1 MPLQQLQF
9 RPGVNREGTTLSNEG
24 GWYDCDKVRFRSGYP
39 EKIGGWAALTYT
51 AFLGVCRSLWS
62 WVTNNGYSLVG
73 VGTNLKFYL
82 ENGGAYYDITPLREI
97 NGNTGSA
104 GPPVVNASVITLAT
118 TADSKTLTITD
129 TGATNLLIGDF
140 VTLAGATTLGGLTA
154 EQINGEYQ
162 IATISSGTVY
172 TVLLA
177 DAATSTASS
186 SAMANLTIAYQINT
200 GSAIYTENTGWGS
213 APWGGYI
220 AGAPGDTVLNGLLT
234 AVATTSM
241 PVADTTNFS
250 ATNSSILVGNAPSQM
265 VETSLPDDIN
275 DSVTTIFVLSTGYY
289 GSGTPSTRSRFL
301 TAGSILI
308 DTEIITYTGLSN
320 DGLSFTG
327 CTRGAFST
335 TAANHDKGA
344 VVYQNKLENIAYAT
358 KTGTTFNTLTRGNE
372 STAGNNAQTYTV
384 TDLANNIITF
394 TSPLVNG
401 TPVRVFTTGTA
412 PTGLKINT
420 TYYVVNSGAPTT
432 ATCKLEASIGGGV
445 IDITGVGTGAQTIIT
460 LGTTFATDTDVYD
473 AAAFPGWGEGFTSTL
488 GLQLR
493 LWSQTNFGE
502 YLLYAERGGPPFV
515 WDPGTAGTPAFTERG
530 TLISAESG
538 AHEVPSKIYQI
549 MVSSSSRITLAFGA
563 TSYSYDLVD
572 PGEFDPMLIRWTNIE
587 SFIDWDP
594 LTVVGSQA
602 GSLRLSHGSEIIGAM
617 QTRQEILVWTDS
629 AMFSLQYIGYPYV
642 WKNELLA
649 DNISIMGPNAMS
661 TASGVSFWMGADK
674 FYVYSGRVETLP
686 CSLRQ
691 YVFEDINTQQ
701 SDQIF
706 AGSNEGYSEVWWFY
720 CSITGPNGEGTAD
733 NPNTVIDRYIIF
745 NYLDR
750 VWYYGTLNRTAWI
763 DSGLRPYPLAAAGG
777 TNLLVYHEAAVDN
790 GETNPPTAITSYIQS
805 SDFDIGD
812 GHNYGFVWRVI
823 PDITFNGSQT
833 TINQNPTVDF
843 IVRPRYNPGAAYGIE
858 SAPTV
863 ASAQNYATQSTYNVQ
878 EFTQEVFTRI
888 RGRQMAF
895 RVECATL
902 GTQWQLGVPRI
913 DIRPDGRR

>member
-1 MPLQQLQF
+1 
-9 RPGVNREGTTLSNEG
+9 LSNEG
-24 GWYDCDKVRFRSGYP
+24 GWFDADKVRFRSGYP
-39 EKIGGWAALTYT
+39 EKIGGWAALSYT
-51 AFLGVCRSLWS
+51 TFLGVCRSLWS
-62 WVTNNGYSLVG
+62 WVTNNSYSLIG
-73 VGTNLKFYL
+73 VGTNLKFYV
-82 ENGGAYYDITPLREI
+82 ENGGAYYDITPIREI

-104 GPPVVNASVITLAT
+104 GPPVVNASVITL
-118 TADSKTLTITD
+118 TAAGTVLTVSDS
-129 TGATNLLIGDF
+129 GAQGLQVNDF
-140 VTLAGATTLGGLTA
+140 VTIAGANTIGVVDV
-154 EQINGEYQ
+154 NGEYQ
-162 IATISSGTVY
+162 IQTVTSGTTY
-172 TVLLA
+172 TVTL
-177 DAATSTASS
+177 ATSASGTASN
-186 SAMANLTIAYQINT
+186 ANITIAYQIQT
-200 GSAIYTENTGWGS
+200 GSAIFSENTGWGS

-220 AGAPGDTVLNGLLT
+220 VGGTSTTLNGLLT
-234 AVATTSM
+234 AAATTSM
-241 PVADTTNFS
+241 TVTSTTGFS
-250 ATNSSILVGNAPSQM
+250 ATNSSILVGNASDQM

-289 GSGTPSTRSRFL
+289 GSGTPSTRSRFS

-358 KTGTTFNTLTRGNE
+358 NTGNTFDTLTRGNE
-372 STAGNNAQTYTV
+372 STAGNNAQIYTV
-384 TDLANNIITF
+384 NPSNDTFTF

-401 TPVRVFTTGTA
+401 TPVRVATTGTTPGISPSGTLSVTA
-412 PTGLKINT
+412 I
-420 TYYVVNSGAPTT
+420 YYVVNSGAPTT
-432 ATCKLEASIGGGV
+432 ATCKLAATSGGTA
-445 IDITGVGTGAQTIIT
+445 IDITSAGVGTQTIIT
-460 LGTTFATDTDVYD
+460 LGTTFATAANVYD
-473 AAAFPGWGEGFTSTL
+473 AVSFPGWGEGFTSTL

-530 TLISAESG
+530 SLISAEVG
-538 AHEVPSKIYQI
+538 AAEVPSNVFQI

-563 TSYSYDLVD
+563 TDYTAPV
-572 PGEFDPMLIRWTNIE
+572 GTGKFDPMLIRWTNVE

-629 AMFSLQYIGYPYV
+629 ALFSLQYIGYPFI

-661 TASGVSFWMGADK
+661 TASGVSFWMGTDK

-691 YVFEDINTQQ
+691 YVFDDINTEQA
-701 SDQIF
+701 SQIF
-706 AGSNEGYSEVWWFY
+706 SGSNEGYSEVWWFY
-720 CSITGPNGEGTAD
+720 CSITGPDGTGTAD
-733 NPNTVIDRYIIF
+733 NPNTTIDRYIIF

-833 TINQNPTVDF
+833 SINQNPTVDF
-843 IVRPRYNPGAAYGIE
+843 VVRPRYNPGAAYGVA
-858 SAPTV
+858 SAPLVT
-863 ASAQNYATQSTYNVQ
+863 SAQNYATQSTYNVQ
-878 EFTQEVFTRI
+878 QFTQEVFTRI

-895 RVECATL
+895 RVECDSL

>member
-1 MPLQQLQF
+1 MPLQKLQF

-24 GWYDCDKVRFRSGYP
+24 GWFDADKVRFRSGFP
-39 EKIGGWAALTYT
+39 EKIGGWAALSYNT
-51 AFLGVCRSLWS
+51 FLGVCRSLWS
-62 WVTNNGYSLVG
+62 WVTNKSYNLVG
-73 VGTNLKFYL
+73 VGTNLKFYI
-82 ENGGAYYDITPLREI
+82 ENGGAYYDITPIRTTTT
-97 NGNTGSA
+97 NTTTFSATSGS
-104 GPPVVNASVITLAT
+104 PIITV
-118 TADSKTLTITD
+118 TD
-129 TGATNLLIGDF
+129 TAITGLQAGDF
-140 VTLAGATTLGGLTA
+140 VTFRNAVSLGGNIAADVLN
-154 EQINGEYQ
+154 QEYQ
-162 IATISSGTVY
+162 IVSVLSGTVY
-172 TVLLA
+172 TISA
-177 DAATSTASS
+177 RAAVAGNISTTNGGATVN
-186 SAMANLTIAYQINT
+186 ANGSDSGDGGPDTDSDYQIKT
-200 GSAIYTENTGWGS
+200 GSAVYAENTGWGS

-220 AGAPGDTVLNGLLT
+220 EGGTTTTLNGAITASSTTIVGVTTDSFGASGLALLGVASSQEVQT
-234 AVATTSM
+234 ATTSA
-241 PVADTTNFS
+241 VSIGD
-250 ATNSSILVGNAPSQM
+250 ATI
-265 VETSLPDDIN
+265 T
-275 DSVTTIFVLSTGYY
+275 VLSTY
-289 GSGTPSTRSRFL
+289 GFASAGSLLVGVKNATSGVAVTL
-301 TAGSILI
+301 TAP
-308 DTEIITYTGLSN
+308 EIITYTGKTATT
-320 DGLSFTG
+320 FTG
-327 CTRGAFST
+327 CTIAV
-335 TAANHDKGA
+335 NHDKNSVVFQNALEDVTFGA
-344 VVYQNKLENIAYAT
+344 NN
-358 KTGTTFNTLTRGNE
+358 TTTDTLSTLTRGADGTIPMPFP
-372 STAGNNAQTYTV
+372 TA
-384 TDLANNIITF
+384 
-394 TSPLVNG
+394 SPMYL
-401 TPVRVFTTGTA
+401 
-412 PTGLKINT
+412 
-420 TYYVVNSGAPTT
+420 
-432 ATCKLEASIGGGV
+432 
-445 IDITGVGTGAQTIIT
+445 
-460 LGTTFATDTDVYD
+460 ATD
-473 AAAFPGWGEGFTSTL
+473 FPGWGEGFTSTL

-515 WDPGTAGTPAFTERG
+515 WDPGTAGTPAFTTRG

-538 AHEVPSKIYQI
+538 AHEVPTNVYQI

-563 TSYSYDLVD
+563 TSYSYDSPALT
-572 PGEFDPMLIRWTNIE
+572 FDPMLIRWTNIE

-629 AMFSLQYIGYPYV
+629 ALFSLQYIGYPFI

-661 TASGVSFWMGADK
+661 TASGVSYWMGTDK

-691 YVFEDINTQQ
+691 YVFDDINPQQ

-706 AGSNEGYSEVWWFY
+706 SGSNEGYSEVWWFY
-720 CSITGPNGEGTAD
+720 CSLTGPNGTGTED
-733 NPNTVIDRYIIF
+733 NPNTTIDRYIIF

-750 VWYYGTLNRTAWI
+750 VWYYGTLNRTAWL
-763 DSGLRPYPLAAAGG
+763 DSGLRPYPLAAAGA
-777 TNLLVYHEAAVDN
+777 TNLLVYHEAAVDD

-843 IVRPRYNPGAAYGIE
+843 IVRPRYNPGAAYGIA
-858 SAPTV
+858 SAPAV

-895 RVECATL
+895 RVECDTL